1 MGTTREIRNHGVYRS
16 TICGTSVSN
25 IYRDPRCASSDSY
38 IAADPIVVEPIES
51 ELANQVEY
59 DMDEQGERCNYEKV
73 CLQR

>member
-1 MGTTREIRNHGVYRS
+1 MGTTREVRNHGVYRS
-16 TICGTSVSN
+16 TTCGTSVSN
-25 IYRDPRCASSDSY
+25 INRDPGCASSDSY